1 MTVDTKGSG
10 MEFKRIDHTAL
21 HVSDLEKSKA
31 FYENHFGFE
40 TYFEHDTPMGFS
52 IAYLRLGD
60 TILELTGQPDSSIIG
75 FHFALETDD
84 FDGAVAVLK
93 QAGVGVHSEPHNTTA
108 REPREA
114 HWRRAVFEGPDGEQ
128 IEIRG

>member
-1 MTVDTKGSG
+1 

-40 TYFEHDTPMGFS
+40 TYFEHDTPIGIG
-52 IAYLRLGD
+52 IAYLKLGD
-60 TILELTGQPDSSIIG
+60 TILELTGKPDPSVSG
-75 FHFALETDD
+75 FHFCLETDD
-84 FDGAVAVLK
+84 FNGAVAALK
-93 QAGVGVHSEPHNTTA
+93 QAGVGVHTEPHNTSA

-114 HWRRAVFEGPDGEQ
+114 HWRRAVFKGPDGEQ
-128 IEIRG
+128 VEIRG